1 VFDWFRLNI
10 ALFYRL
16 IKSFTEMVPDGRRLV
31 KRKVEGKTM
40 ERLRELAIRLESP
53 AYAALR
59 VAAGAMLSMHGM
71 QKLLGWFGAQFQ
83 PAVGTQLWLG
93 GIIEVV
99 AGLLIAVGL
108 FTRPAAVLAAGTMA
122 VAYVQFHWKLQLGG
136 GAWAPIVNKGEL
148 AALYSL
154 VFLFIAGHGPGVLSL
169 AALRGRGGDR
179 SRTTSV
185 SGGRLVPPFAGEH
198 RQG

>member
-1 VFDWFRLNI
+1 
-10 ALFYRL
+10 
-16 IKSFTEMVPDGRRLV
+16 
-31 KRKVEGKTM
+31 M
-40 ERLRELAIRLESP
+40 ERLRELATRLESP
-53 AYAALR
+53 AYSAMRL
-59 VAAGAMLSMHGM
+59 AAGAMLSMHGM
-71 QKLLGWFGAQFQ
+71 QKLLGWFGAPFL

-99 AGLLIAVGL
+99 AGLLIAAGL

-122 VAYVQFHWKLQLGG
+122 VAYIQFHWKLQLGG

-154 VFLFIAGHGPGVLSL
+154 VFLYIAGHGSGPLSL
-169 AALRGRGGDR
+169 DALRARGADRERLSVPDGRMVAPLA
-179 SRTTSV
+179 SQ
-185 SGGRLVPPFAGEH
+185 H